1 MNIRETKLQ
10 GVLLIEPKIWN
21 DPRGYFVELWQ
32 DGRYGASGMP
42 REFKQDNLSFSK
54 KGVLRG
60 LHFQNPSAQGK
71 LVFPLQG
78 EIFDV
83 VVDVRRSSR
92 TFGQW
97 FGAKL
102 SSETKQQI
110 WVPPGFAHGFVVT
123 SETAL
128 VVYKCTDSYNA
139 KAEWGVA
146 WNDPDLAIDW
156 PVREPLLSDKDR
168 VYPRL
173 KELPKQAFFA

>member
-1 MNIRETKLQ
+1 MNVRETKLP
-10 GVLLIEPKIWN
+10 GVLLIEPKVWT

-32 DGRYGASGMP
+32 AERYGALSMP
-42 REFKQDNLSFSK
+42 REFKQDNLSFSR

-78 EIFDV
+78 EIWDA
-83 VVDVRRSSR
+83 VVDVRRGSR
-92 TFGQW
+92 TFRQW
-97 FGAKL
+97 FGVRLAA
-102 SSETKQQI
+102 EAKQQI
-110 WVPPGFAHGFVVT
+110 WVPPGFAHGFVVL

-128 VVYKCTDSYNA
+128 VVYKCTEPYDA

-146 WNDPDLAIDW
+146 WNDPDLAIEW
-156 PVREPLLSDKDR
+156 PVQVPVLSDKDR

-173 KELPKQAFFA
+173 KDLPARALFD

>member
-1 MNIRETKLQ
+1 MNVRETKLK
-10 GVLLIEPKIWN
+10 GVLLVEPKVWN

-32 DGRYGASGMP
+32 ADRYGAAGVP
-42 REFKQDNLSFSK
+42 REFRQDNVSFSK

-78 EIFDV
+78 EIWDA
-83 VVDVRRSSR
+83 VVDVRRSSS

-97 FGAKL
+97 LGVRLA
-102 SSETKQQI
+102 SEAKQQI
-110 WVPPGFAHGFVVT
+110 WVPPGFAHGFVVL

-128 VVYKCTDSYNA
+128 VVYKCTDSYDS

-156 PVREPLLSDKDR
+156 PVRDPVLSDKDK

-173 KELPKQAFFA
+173 KELPAKAFFD